1 MASATPQGLANAAW
15 ALVVLERRPPP
26 SWRTPFLLHASQAA
40 EFASPGALA
49 QLAWAAAKLRLDP
62 GPGFL
67 AILAARAAA
76 FSSSSS
82 FASSSSSV
90 PPDGSSAELSS
101 VSPSSSH
108 RGGTEQ
114 YVRQQYASPQDVSN
128 VLWALAIGARTFR
141 PPPQHMA
148 GIVAACMGHLQ
159 GFSPNELCSV
169 VWSLAK

>member
-26 SWRTPFLLHASQAA
+26 SWRAPFLLHATQAA

-49 QLAWAAAKLRLDP
+49 QLAWAAAKLHLAP
-62 GPGFL
+62 GPAFL
-67 AILAARAAA
+67 AILATRAAA
-76 FSSSSS
+76 FSSSS
-82 FASSSSSV
+82 FTSSSSSS
-90 PPDGSSAELSS
+90 DG
-101 VSPSSSH
+101 PSSGHGSRASPH
-108 RGGTEQ
+108 GGTEQ

-128 VLWALAIGARTFR
+128 VLWALAVGARTFR
-141 PPPQHMA
+141 PLPQTMA
-148 GIVAACMGHLQ
+148 AIVAACMEHLQ